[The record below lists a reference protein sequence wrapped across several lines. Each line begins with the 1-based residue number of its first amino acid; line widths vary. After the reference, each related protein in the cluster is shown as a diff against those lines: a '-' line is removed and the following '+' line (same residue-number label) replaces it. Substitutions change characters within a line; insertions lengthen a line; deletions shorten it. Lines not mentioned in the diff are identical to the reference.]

1 MAAFLD
7 IPSTPGLVSLVY
19 AGNSGTLAK
28 FLANY
33 PQDTPLI
40 WAAEPYT
47 NIQGKR
53 KAKCLQ
59 MLCDDP
65 RFQFDHLFISRMFY
79 FSTKEVHEILYRHPR
94 FKNLMKDTKSFMEF
108 FWKNYPG
115 GQTAFMGMSQRYIQA
130 ERVITYIKKKD
141 NTRVAFFL
149 YPFLVSAGRKFIERH
164 YAPGG
169 KGYLKTKAEFESL
182 C

>member
-1 MAAFLD
+1 MQSQLD

-19 AGNSGTLAK
+19 GGNSETLAK
-28 FLANY
+28 FLGNH

-47 NIQGKR
+47 NIQGRR

-59 MLCDDP
+59 ILCDDP
-65 RFQFDHLFISRMFY
+65 RFQFDHLFVSRMFY
-79 FSTKEVHEILYRHPR
+79 FSTKEVHQVLYRHPR
-94 FKNLMKDTKSFMEF
+94 FKNIMKDTKSFMEV

-115 GQTAFMGMSQRYIQA
+115 GQTNFMGMSQRYIQA
-130 ERVITYIKKKD
+130 DRVVAYMKKKD
-141 NTRVAFFL
+141 NQRITFFL

-164 YAPGG
+164 YSPGG
-169 KGYLKTKAEFESL
+169 KGYLKSKADFESL